1 LTVIKVTTDTEVKVW
16 LPEEEAMT
24 STAER
29 RSATLSEVG
38 LDKQNKATL
47 GRVLA
52 SGNIAYAEEGA
63 DGRMRGQVRI
73 RPDELVWDPS
83 ILVMPH
89 GGDLDLE
96 LINDDLNT
104 HCALLPSNGDRK
116 FIWLV
121 NHSKGRATLNLDGPG
136 YYWFSSPTGNDEG
149 RGLTGAIVVLGDVP
163 PEARLDRPPQPRP

>member
-1 LTVIKVTTDTEVKVW
+1 MTTTQ
-16 LPEEEAMT
+16 
-24 STAER
+24 ER
-29 RSATLSEVG
+29 ADLLSQLG
-38 LDKQNKATL
+38 LDAQNRAALGQVLGTGRIGKAT
-47 GRVLA
+47 
-52 SGNIAYAEEGA
+52 EGP
-63 DGRMRGQVRI
+63 DGRMAATIRI
-73 RPDELVWDPS
+73 QPDEICWDPA

-89 GGDLDLE
+89 GGDIDLE

-163 PEARLDRPPQPRP
+163 PEARLDRPDQPRP